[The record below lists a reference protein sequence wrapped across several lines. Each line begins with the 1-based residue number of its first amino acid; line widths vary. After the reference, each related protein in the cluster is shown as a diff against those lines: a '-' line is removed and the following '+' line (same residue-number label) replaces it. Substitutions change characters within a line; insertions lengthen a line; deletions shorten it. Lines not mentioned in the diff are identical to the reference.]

1 MSYAPLHHVRY
12 GSVYG
17 RTPSDPLY
25 RGLGQA
31 MTVLAQSSSFLL
43 SAIGWFGAG
52 WFSHVVWKQ
61 SQSSPRRNPR
71 RRRRHRR
78 R

>member
-17 RTPSDPLY
+17 RRPSDPLY

-31 MTVLAQSSSFLL
+31 
-43 SAIGWFGAG
+43 FGANTWVAPVLG
-52 WFSHVVWKQ
+52 IGAGLFALAVISDVARDMR
-61 SQSSPRRNPR
+61 SN

-78 R
+78 SRRR

>member
-1 MSYAPLHHVRY
+1 MSYARHHVTY

-31 MTVLAQSSSFLL
+31 
-43 SAIGWFGAG
+43 FGANTWVAPVLG
-52 WFSHVVWKQ
+52 IGAGLFALAVIRDAARDLRSN
-61 SQSSPRRNPR
+61 RRHR
-71 RRRRHRR
+71 RRRRH
-78 R
+78 